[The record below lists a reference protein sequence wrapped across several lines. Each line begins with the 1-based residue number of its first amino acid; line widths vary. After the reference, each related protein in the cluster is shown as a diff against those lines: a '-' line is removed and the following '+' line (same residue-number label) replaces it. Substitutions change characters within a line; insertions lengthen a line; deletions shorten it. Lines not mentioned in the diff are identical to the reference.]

1 VGLDTLAPALEARR
15 ISKSFG
21 GTRALDAAGI
31 ELRRGE
37 VHGLLGQNGS
47 GKSTLIRILAG
58 FHTPDPGAE
67 LTVGGRPVPLPL
79 PPGRAP
85 ELGLRFVHQDLG
97 LIPSLSALENLLL
110 DELATARWRHLSW
123 RRERDRARRSL
134 ARLGVDIDPR
144 ATVASLTPLERAQL
158 AILRAVEATPDVLVL
173 DEPTAFLP
181 GSEREQLYELMR
193 GIAAGGRSVLLVSH
207 DLGEVREVAD
217 RVTVLRDGS
226 VVRTAEAASIGPE
239 ELVELVV
246 GRRLEPLDGR
256 FGAPR
261 RAPAP
266 VQRQAIPEAVR
277 IVGLRGDVV
286 RDVSI
291 ELCAGETVGLA
302 GLVGSGFDEVPY
314 LLFGVG
320 ARRAGRLTLGGG
332 ELDLA
337 AMTPQRALYAG
348 MALLPAERARDG
360 AVGSLAIE
368 ANVTLPV
375 LDRYAG
381 ARGLD
386 RRRLLRDAA
395 AMLEE
400 NRITPCEPRAA
411 FETLSGGNQQRTLL
425 AKWLQT
431 DAPLLLLDEPTR
443 GVDVGARQE
452 IAAAIRALAERGMV
466 ILCASTDHELLAS
479 ICGRV
484 LIFSGGDVVLELA
497 GEEVTKE
504 RITERCSLSG

>member
-1 VGLDTLAPALEARR
+1 VGLDPLAPALEARH

-21 GTRALDAAGI
+21 GTRALAAAGI

-58 FHTPDPGAE
+58 FHAPDPGAE
-67 LTVGGRPVPLPL
+67 LKVGGRPVPLPL
-79 PPGRAP
+79 SPGRAP

-97 LIPSLSALENLLL
+97 LIPSLSVLENLLL

-123 RRERDRARRSL
+123 RRERERARRSL
-134 ARLGVDIDPR
+134 AGLGVDIDPR
-144 ATVASLTPLERAQL
+144 ATVASLTPLARAQL
-158 AILRAVEATPDVLVL
+158 AILRAVEAMPDVLVL

-181 GSEREQLYELMR
+181 GSEREQLYALMR

-207 DLGEVREVAD
+207 DLGEVSEVAD

-226 VVRTAEAASIGPE
+226 VVRTAEAASIGE
-239 ELVELVV
+239 AELVELVV

-256 FGAPR
+256 SASPR

-266 VQRQAIPEAVR
+266 VAIPEAVR
-277 IVGLRGDVV
+277 IVGLRGGVV

-291 ELCAGETVGLA
+291 ELHAWETVGLA

-320 ARRAGRLTLGGG
+320 ARRAGRMTLGGG

-337 AMTPQRALYAG
+337 AMTPQRALDAG
-348 MALLPAERARDG
+348 IALLPADRARDG

-375 LDRYAG
+375 LDRYTG

-395 AMLEE
+395 ALLEE
-400 NRITPCEPRAA
+400 NRITPSEPRAA
-411 FETLSGGNQQRTLL
+411 FEVLSGGNQQRTLL

-431 DAPLLLLDEPTR
+431 GAPLLLLDEPTR
-443 GVDVGARQE
+443 GVDVGARHA

-466 ILCASTDHELLAS
+466 ILCASTDHELLAA

-484 LIFSGGDVVLELA
+484 LIFSGGVIVLQLA

>member
-1 VGLDTLAPALEARR
+1 VGLDPLAPALEARH

-58 FHTPDPGAE
+58 FHAPDPGAE
-67 LTVGGRPVPLPL
+67 LMVGGRPVTLPL

-97 LIPSLSALENLLL
+97 LIPSLSVLENLLL

-123 RRERDRARRSL
+123 RRERERARRSL

-158 AILRAVEATPDVLVL
+158 AIVRAVEATPDVLVL

-181 GSEREQLYELMR
+181 GSEREQLYALMR

-207 DLGEVREVAD
+207 DLGEVSAVAD

-226 VVRTAEAASIGPE
+226 VVRTAAAASIGAA

-261 RAPAP
+261 RAPE
-266 VQRQAIPEAVR
+266 AIPEAVR

-291 ELCAGETVGLA
+291 ELRAGETVGLA

-320 ARRAGRLTLGGG
+320 ARRAGRMTLGGG

-337 AMTPQRALYAG
+337 AMTPQRALDAG
-348 MALLPAERARDG
+348 MALVPADRARDG

-400 NRITPCEPRAA
+400 NGIRPSQPRAA

-443 GVDVGARQE
+443 GVDVGARLD

-466 ILCASTDHELLAS
+466 IMCASTDHELLAA

-484 LIFSGGDVVLELA
+484 LIFSGGVVVLELA
-497 GEEVTKE
+497 GKEVTKE

>member
-1 VGLDTLAPALEARR
+1 VGLDPLAPALEARH

-58 FHTPDPGAE
+58 FHAPDPGAE
-67 LTVGGRPVPLPL
+67 LMVGGRPVPLPL

-85 ELGLRFVHQDLG
+85 ELGLGFVHQDLG
-97 LIPSLSALENLLL
+97 LIPSLSVLENLLL

-123 RRERDRARRSL
+123 RRERERARRSL

-158 AILRAVEATPDVLVL
+158 AILRAVEATPEVLVL

-181 GSEREQLYELMR
+181 GSEREQLYALMR

-207 DLGEVREVAD
+207 DLGEVSEVAD
-217 RVTVLRDGS
+217 RVTVLRDGR
-226 VVRTAEAASIGPE
+226 VVRTAEAASIGAA

-256 FGAPR
+256 LGAPR

-266 VQRQAIPEAVR
+266 VAIPEAVR

-291 ELCAGETVGLA
+291 ELRAGETVGLA

-320 ARRAGRLTLGGG
+320 ARRAGRVTLGGG

-337 AMTPQRALYAG
+337 AMTPQRALGAG
-348 MALLPAERARDG
+348 MALLPADRARDG

-368 ANVTLPV
+368 SNVTLPV
-375 LDRYAG
+375 LDRYSG

-400 NRITPCEPRAA
+400 HRIRPSEPRAA

-443 GVDVGARQE
+443 GVDVGARLE

-466 ILCASTDHELLAS
+466 ILCASTDHELLAA

-484 LIFSGGDVVLELA
+484 LIFSGGVVVLELA

>member
-1 VGLDTLAPALEARR
+1 VGLDTLAPALEARH

-58 FHTPDPGAE
+58 FHAPDPGAE

-207 DLGEVREVAD
+207 GLGEVSEVAD

-226 VVRTAEAASIGPE
+226 VVRTAEAASIGAE

-266 VQRQAIPEAVR
+266 EAVR

-291 ELCAGETVGLA
+291 ELRAGETVGLA

-320 ARRAGRLTLGGG
+320 ARRAGRLTLGGS

-337 AMTPQRALYAG
+337 AMTPQRALDAG
-348 MALLPAERARDG
+348 MALLPADRARDG

-400 NRITPCEPRAA
+400 NRIRPSEPRAG

-431 DAPLLLLDEPTR
+431 DAPLLLLAEPTR
-443 GVDVGARQE
+443 GVDVGARHD

-504 RITERCSLSG
+504 RIAERCSLSG

>member
-207 DLGEVREVAD
+207 DLGEVSEVAD

-226 VVRTAEAASIGPE
+226 VVRTAEAASIGAE

-256 FGAPR
+256 SGAPR
-261 RAPAP
+261 RAPA
-266 VQRQAIPEAVR
+266 PEAVR

-291 ELCAGETVGLA
+291 ELRAGETVGLA

-337 AMTPQRALYAG
+337 AMTPQRALDAG
-348 MALLPAERARDG
+348 MALLPADRARDG

-368 ANVTLPV
+368 ANMTLPV

-400 NRITPCEPRAA
+400 NRITPSEPRAA

-466 ILCASTDHELLAS
+466 ILCASTDHELLAA

-484 LIFSGGDVVLELA
+484 LIFSGGVVVLQLA

>member
-1 VGLDTLAPALEARR
+1 
-15 ISKSFG
+15 
-21 GTRALDAAGI
+21 
-31 ELRRGE
+31 
-37 VHGLLGQNGS
+37 
-47 GKSTLIRILAG
+47 
-58 FHTPDPGAE
+58 
-67 LTVGGRPVPLPL
+67 
-79 PPGRAP
+79 
-85 ELGLRFVHQDLG
+85 
-97 LIPSLSALENLLL
+97 
-110 DELATARWRHLSW
+110 
-123 RRERDRARRSL
+123 
-134 ARLGVDIDPR
+134 
-144 ATVASLTPLERAQL
+144 
-158 AILRAVEATPDVLVL
+158 
-173 DEPTAFLP
+173 
-181 GSEREQLYELMR
+181 MR

-207 DLGEVREVAD
+207 DLGEVSEVAD
-217 RVTVLRDGS
+217 RVTVLRDGR
-226 VVRTAEAASIGPE
+226 VVRTAEATSIGAA

-261 RAPAP
+261 RTPGP
-266 VQRQAIPEAVR
+266 VQRQAVR
-277 IVGLRGDVV
+277 IVGLRGGVV
-286 RDVSI
+286 RDASI
-291 ELCAGETVGLA
+291 ELHAGETVGLA

-337 AMTPQRALYAG
+337 AITPQRALDAG

-400 NRITPCEPRAA
+400 NRITPSEPRAA

-466 ILCASTDHELLAS
+466 ILCASTDHELLAA

-484 LIFSGGDVVLELA
+484 LIFSGGVVVLQLA

>member
-1 VGLDTLAPALEARR
+1 VGLDPLVPALEARH

-37 VHGLLGQNGS
+37 VHALLGQNGS

-58 FHTPDPGAE
+58 FHAPDPGAE
-67 LTVGGRPVPLPL
+67 LMVGGRPVPLPL

-97 LIPSLSALENLLL
+97 LIPSLSVLENLLL

-123 RRERDRARRSL
+123 RRERERARRSL

-181 GSEREQLYELMR
+181 GSEREQLYALVR

-207 DLGEVREVAD
+207 DLGEVREVAN

-226 VVRTAEAASIGPE
+226 VVRTAEAASIGAA

-256 FGAPR
+256 LGGPR
-261 RAPAP
+261 WAPA
-266 VQRQAIPEAVR
+266 PEAVR
-277 IVGLRGDVV
+277 IVGLRGGVV

-291 ELCAGETVGLA
+291 ELRAGETVGLA

-320 ARRAGRLTLGGG
+320 GRRAGRMTLGGG

-337 AMTPQRALYAG
+337 AMTPQRALAAG
-348 MALLPAERARDG
+348 LALLPADRARDG

-386 RRRLLRDAA
+386 RRRLLRDVA

-400 NRITPCEPRAA
+400 NRITPREPRAA

-443 GVDVGARQE
+443 GVDVWARLE

-479 ICGRV
+479 ICSRV